1 MYNRKKFGVMNN
13 FTISGYIVDI
23 VNRDIFS
30 GEITVKNKKIESIKK
45 CKTNQEQYILPGLI
59 DSHVHIESSM
69 LVPSEFA
76 KIAVRHG
83 TVAVISDP
91 HEIANVLGIPGIE
104 FMIDNGN
111 SVNFKFFFGAPSCV
125 PATSLET
132 SGSVLDAN
140 KIEQLLKRDDIF
152 YLSEMMNFPGVI
164 NEFPDVVQKL
174 KIAQKYQKP
183 IDGHAPGLTGQQL
196 DKYIQAGVSTDHE
209 SLSVEE
215 ATEKIS
221 KGMKIQ
227 IREGSAAKI
236 LHKFFTLINEYPD
249 SIMFCTDDSH
259 PNDLIAKHINYFIRY
274 GLKKGIDIFL
284 LLRAATLNPVNHYG
298 LNVGLLQK
306 SDPAD
311 FIVVNNLN
319 DFQIMQTYIN
329 GKLVFDKG
337 KTLIDP
343 GNFESLNNLE
353 RGHISENEIKV
364 YSSAKQ
370 INVIRAY
377 SQDLSTGR
385 MVCTPKKDKNEI
397 LSDIEN
403 DILKIVVVSRY
414 NNNNPVVGFIH
425 GFSFKQG
432 AIASSI
438 AHDSH
443 NIIAVGTND
452 LDIVNSINKVIE
464 LKGGIVACSGTEL
477 KYLQLDIAGLMSHEN
492 GEYVANK
499 YTELDTLAKRF
510 GSKLESPFMTLS
522 FMSLLVIPEL
532 KIGDKGLFDV
542 KKFDFIELDSI

>member
-1 MYNRKKFGVMNN
+1 MYNHKKPGVMNN

-30 GEITVKNKKIESIKK
+30 GEITVNNKKIESIKK

-140 KIEQLLKRDDIF
+140 KIEQLLKRDNIF

-164 NEFPDVVQKL
+164 NELPDVVQKL

-215 ATEKIS
+215 AKEKIS

-370 INVIRAY
+370 MNVIRAY